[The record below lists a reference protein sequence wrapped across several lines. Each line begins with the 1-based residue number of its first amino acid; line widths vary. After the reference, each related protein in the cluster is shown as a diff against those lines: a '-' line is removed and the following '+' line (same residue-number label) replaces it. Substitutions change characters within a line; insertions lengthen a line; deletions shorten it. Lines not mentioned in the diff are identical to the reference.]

1 MHLPSSR
8 ITPGSIR
15 SAIRGYTTRP
25 PTYFAQHLQSYN
37 DSKDFAPSP
46 QNIFSSPSAAEQSG
60 TNYHHQRSQEQNQG
74 QQQQQHSD
82 SNDPVG
88 GSRLST
94 IRDLSVVV
102 SILSL
107 TYFAL
112 DNYRVRT
119 TLEQRSM
126 EQSVAHMKSMAIA
139 QNKVNMQRKNRELQ
153 VLNER
158 KQTQKRE
165 MKMVYHIA
173 MLRKQLMDAG
183 LKPSEF
189 ALSIFRY
196 MCTMNRVRY

>member
-1 MHLPSSR
+1 
-8 ITPGSIR
+8 
-15 SAIRGYTTRP
+15 
-25 PTYFAQHLQSYN
+25 
-37 DSKDFAPSP
+37 
-46 QNIFSSPSAAEQSG
+46 
-60 TNYHHQRSQEQNQG
+60 
-74 QQQQQHSD
+74 
-82 SNDPVG
+82 
-88 GSRLST
+88 
-94 IRDLSVVV
+94 
-102 SILSL
+102 
-107 TYFAL
+107 
-112 DNYRVRT
+112 
-119 TLEQRSM
+119 M

-189 ALSIFRY
+189 AFSVFWY